1 MIFQFID
8 RISFDPTG
16 AVIGLAAFA
25 LALVVGIT
33 VHEFSH
39 ALSAF
44 RLGDNTAKNL
54 GRLTLNPRA
63 HLDPFGTIMLVV
75 GGFGWG
81 KPTPVSPWN
90 LRIGEKAGMAVVSI
104 AGPISNLLI
113 AFLVALPIRLAR
125 LDLLDWQPSSVILQF
140 MSALIIWNIVLAAF
154 NLLPIAP
161 LDGFKIVL
169 GLLPRDMA
177 LSFART
183 ERYGPMV
190 LILLV
195 ISGAAFGIPILGYVM
210 NPIRS
215 ALLSLV
221 LG

>member
-1 MIFQFID
+1 MIFQFLD
-8 RISFDPTG
+8 RFSFDPAG
-16 AVIGLAAFA
+16 AVIGLIAFA
-25 LALVVGIT
+25 IALVVAIT

-54 GRLTLNPRA
+54 GRLTLNPMA
-63 HLDPFGTIMLVV
+63 HLDPFGTIMIVV

-81 KPTPVSPWN
+81 RPTPVSSWN

-104 AGPISNLLI
+104 AGPISNLLV
-113 AFLVALPIRLAR
+113 AFLVALPIRL
-125 LDLLDWQPSSVILQF
+125 DLFDWQQSVVTREL
-140 MSALIIWNIVLAAF
+140 MSALFKWNIILAAF

-169 GLLPRDMA
+169 GLLPRDAA
-177 LSFART
+177 LSFAKT

-190 LILLV
+190 LMLLI
-195 ISGAAFGIPILGYVM
+195 ISGLAFGIPVLGYIM
-210 NPIRS
+210 NPIIS
-215 ALLSLV
+215 ALRLLV